1 MPNIGG
7 PELLLILAV
16 VLIVF
21 GAGKLPDVLGQ
32 LGKGVRSFRDEAQN
46 EKPAQATAGS
56 ASAAS
61 AAGRNARSAA
71 RSRAVPFGS
80 IAGASTRR
88 NEAPAGTDRSAMSI
102 HSRGTSVGSRFAF
115 AASMRAGASTRRSA
129 SVATRSASG
138 ACSRRNA

>member
-46 EKPAQATAGS
+46 DKPASVSAGSTSTGSTTSAATAGTTIYCRNCGRPN
-56 ASAAS
+56 AADS
-61 AAGRNARSAA
+61 KFCTNCGQAL
-71 RSRAVPFGS
+71 
-80 IAGASTRR
+80 
-88 NEAPAGTDRSAMSI
+88 
-102 HSRGTSVGSRFAF
+102 
-115 AASMRAGASTRRSA
+115 
-129 SVATRSASG
+129 
-138 ACSRRNA
+138 